1 MLIAHDLG
9 TTGNKATLHS
19 GDGRIVASITQAY
32 GTAYRRG
39 GVVEQDPQDWWDA
52 VCSATRELLAR
63 TGTAASAIDGT
74 ALSGQMM
81 GVVLVGADGRPTR
94 PSIIWADTRSH
105 EQCDR
110 LNAAVGAE
118 HGYEILGHRLNPTY
132 SLSKLMWVREHEPDA
147 FGAAEKM
154 CLAKD
159 YIVYRLTGV
168 LATDPSDASS
178 TNAYDQGAGTWSD
191 ELLAAAD
198 LPRQLFP
205 DVVASTTVV
214 GHVTAEAA
222 AATGLHPGTP
232 VVMGGGDGPMAAVGV
247 GVVEEADGAYAYLGS
262 SSWISFTAAAPVLDL
277 PEMRTMTFNHVVPD
291 RYVPTATMQA
301 GGGSLGWVTDLLAG
315 QDEPGRFDR
324 LIGAAADVEAAT
336 EDLFF
341 LPYLLGERSPYWNPA
356 ARGAF
361 VGIGRHHG
369 PDHLTRAVLEGV
381 AFNLATCI
389 DAFRE
394 RGQRIDRVD
403 AIGGGAASATWLQI
417 LADVW
422 GCTVRRRSVVEEANS
437 LGAAITA
444 GVGVGVFADFSVAR
458 QLSEVVSVF
467 EPDSG
472 AHDAYR
478 ASHGRFVDAYGR
490 LEPWFDRS
498 AR

>member
-1 MLIAHDLG
+1 VLIAHDLG

-39 GVVEQDPQDWWDA
+39 GVVEQDPEDWWNA

-63 TGTAASAIDGT
+63 TGTSATAIEGT

-105 EQCDR
+105 QQCDR

-132 SLSKLMWVREHEPDA
+132 SLSKLMWVREHEPEA

-178 TNAYDQGAGTWSD
+178 TNAYDQRTGTWSE

-198 LPRQLFP
+198 LPRALFP

-214 GHVTAEAA
+214 GQVTGEAA

-232 VVMGGGDGPMAAVGV
+232 VVMGGGDGPMAAVGA
-247 GVVEEADGAYAYLGS
+247 GVVEEADGAYVYLGS
-262 SSWISFTAAAPVLDL
+262 SSWVSFTATAPVLDL
-277 PEMRTMTFNHVVPD
+277 PGMRTMTFNHVVPD

-315 QDEPGRFDR
+315 PDEPGRFDR
-324 LIGAAADVEAAT
+324 LIGGAADVAAAT

-361 VGIGRHHG
+361 LGIGRHHG

-394 RGQRIDRVD
+394 HGQQIDRVD

-444 GVGVGVFADFSVAR
+444 GVGVGVFPDFSVAR
-458 QLSEVVSVF
+458 ELSEVVGVF
-467 EPDSG
+467 EPDG
-472 AHDAYR
+472 DRHDAYR
-478 ASHGRFVDAYGR
+478 ASHRRFVDAYAR
-490 LEPWFDRS
+490 LEPWFDES

>member
-1 MLIAHDLG
+1 VLMAHDLG

-19 GDGRIVASITQAY
+19 DDGRIVASLTQSY
-32 GTAYRRG
+32 GTDYRRG

-52 VCSATRELLAR
+52 VCRATRELLDR
-63 TGTAASAIDGT
+63 SDTAASSIEGI

-81 GVVLVGADGRPTR
+81 GVVLVGDDGRPTR

-105 EQCDR
+105 VQCAR
-110 LNAAVGAE
+110 LNEAVGAE

-132 SLSKLMWVREHEPDA
+132 SLSKLMWVREHEPEA
-147 FGAAEKM
+147 FGAADKM

-159 YIVYRLTGV
+159 YVVYRLTGV

-178 TNAYDQGAGTWSD
+178 TNAYDQRAGTWSD
-191 ELLAAAD
+191 EILAAAD
-198 LPRQLFP
+198 LPRDRFP
-205 DVVASTTVV
+205 DVVASTAVI
-214 GHVTAEAA
+214 GRVTGEAA
-222 AATGLHPGTP
+222 SATGLQAGTP
-232 VVMGGGDGPMAAVGV
+232 VVMGGGDGPMAAVGA
-247 GVVEEADGAYAYLGS
+247 GVVEESDGAYAYLGS
-262 SSWISFTAAAPVLDL
+262 SSWVSFSAAAPVLDL

-315 QDEPGRFDR
+315 QDQPDRFER
-324 LIGAAADVEAAT
+324 LIRSAADVEAAA
-336 EDLFF
+336 EDLYF

-361 VGIGRHHG
+361 VGLGRHHG
-369 PDHLTRAVLEGV
+369 QDHLTRAVLEGV

-389 DAFRE
+389 GAFRE
-394 RGQRIDRVD
+394 HGQPVDRVD
-403 AIGGGAASATWLQI
+403 AIGGGAASGTWLQI

-422 GCTVRRRSVVEEANS
+422 GCPVRRRSVVEEANS

-458 QLSEVVSVF
+458 KLSEVLDIF
-467 EPDSG
+467 EPD
-472 AHDAYR
+472 ADRHAAYR
-478 ASHGRFVDAYGR
+478 ASHRRFVDAYAR
-490 LEPWFDRS
+490 LEPWFAAGGS
-498 AR
+498 